1 MIFEAHQL
9 MLEDPDYVESIENI
23 IRTQDVNAEYA
34 IGATADNFAAIFE
47 AMDDAYMQ
55 EAADVRDVSER
66 LLQALSSQN
75 ETVMVMDEPVII
87 AADDLVPK

>member
-55 EAADVRDVSER
+55 GRAADVAAVKAGRQCF
-66 LLQALSSQN
+66 LQEFSCNPCIGMIL
-75 ETVMVMDEPVII
+75 
-87 AADDLVPK
+87 

>member
-55 EAADVRDVSER
+55 GKSSRCQRCLRAAPYRHYPVRMK
-66 LLQALSSQN
+66 LLW
-75 ETVMVMDEPVII
+75 
-87 AADDLVPK
+87 

>member
-1 MIFEAHQL
+1 MEDVGEANAMIFEAHQL

-55 EAADVRDVSER
+55 GRAARCHGRCLRAAPSGIIQSE
-66 LLQALSSQN
+66 
-75 ETVMVMDEPVII
+75 
-87 AADDLVPK
+87 